1 MKKLTAL
8 LLCLILAVTVLA
20 GCSKSSGVKEGA
32 DFSGNTLTVTLES
45 NPTTGYTWEQ
55 SISNPSI
62 LEFTSDTYV
71 SKTDSTGSALD
82 GAGGYDHFTF
92 KSLAEGTAVVTFTY
106 GQNWEGGEKAET
118 QSVTVEVDSKGNIS
132 SINEKFADGSGVSAG
147 ASASGSGD
155 SAGASASGS
164 GASASV
170 SVSDGSGSSASA
182 SASASAS

>member
-147 ASASGSGD
+147 ASA
-155 SAGASASGS
+155 AGS